1 MAGKPNVALRVLGI
15 VVISGVVVLASAI
28 FLLLAACG
36 ALTVSSSDRWI
47 SVVIVAVYGV
57 ILIGG
62 FFGIFKLAK
71 GMMGPPALQGSE
83 PAAPPA
89 ASAPP
94 AATPAEN
101 RKLLEPL
108 RLAMAASI
116 GLSFLAI
123 IAFRF
128 QGQGQGQGGPMPLIM
143 LPFFVLFQIPY
154 LIVFWLTRDG
164 PERKGVGLA
173 LTFCG
178 VSVLYSV
185 WSWGASVLLYMRM
198 SLGAQ
203 PSLLISLADIA
214 ATAAAAFFA
223 FQLWRRG
230 PDTRDDIVILV
241 VGVLGSIIYL
251 AVVQGVQQFV
261 ILRGLMG

>member
-1 MAGKPNVALRVLGI
+1 MAGRPNVALRVLGI
-15 VVISGVVVLASAI
+15 VVLSGVVVAASLL

-36 ALTVSSSDRWI
+36 LLTDLKGSDRWI
-47 SVVIVAVYGV
+47 SLMIVAVYAV

-71 GMMGPPALQGSE
+71 GMMGTPALEGGE
-83 PAAPPA
+83 PAVPS

-94 AATPAEN
+94 PATPAEV

-116 GLSFLAI
+116 GLRFLALVS
-123 IAFRF
+123 FRF
-128 QGQGQGQGGPMPLIM
+128 QAHGQGGPMPLLL
-143 LPFFVLFQIPY
+143 LPFFVLNQVPY
-154 LIVFWLTRDG
+154 LLVFWLTRDG

-173 LTFCG
+173 LTFST
-178 VSVLYSV
+178 VAALYGL
-185 WSWGASVLLYMRM
+185 WSWGTALFLYARM
-198 SLGAQ
+198 SMGMQ
-203 PSLLISLADIA
+203 PSVLISLADIA

-223 FQLWRRG
+223 LQLWRRG
-230 PDTRDDIVILV
+230 PETRDDVLILV
-241 VGVLGSIIYL
+241 GGVLGSIIYL

-261 ILRGLMG
+261 VLRGLGG